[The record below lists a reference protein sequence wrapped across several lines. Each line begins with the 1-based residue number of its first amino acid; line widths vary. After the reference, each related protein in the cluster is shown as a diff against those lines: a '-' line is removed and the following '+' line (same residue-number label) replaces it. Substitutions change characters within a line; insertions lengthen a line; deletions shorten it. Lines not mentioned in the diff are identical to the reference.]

1 MAFFD
6 HYSSSQSTP
15 LGREFVKKAARLL
28 CSSVKKVHPAAE
40 SVLEIGPGQGHFC
53 ELWLQQ
59 GGTVTALEAN
69 PILGEA
75 LSRLNVSVIKA
86 VAPPLPFDSGE
97 FDVAIAAHVIEHM
110 PTVTQAI
117 ELVEEMARVVR
128 PGGIVGIVAPDVRAW
143 RFDFWNADYTHNY
156 VTSPRRLE
164 QLFFNYGLQVE
175 EVILYSGYLPGL
187 VGRVLRF
194 LAPLLPG
201 SPEAGGLWRQRL
213 YKLRMTFLGNFL
225 IIGRK
230 A

>member
-6 HYSSSQSTP
+6 HYSSGQATP
-15 LGREFVKKAARLL
+15 LGRELVKKAAQLL
-28 CSSVKKVHPAAE
+28 CSSVKKVHPAAA
-40 SVLEIGPGQGHFC
+40 SVLEIGPGKGEFC

-75 LSRLNVSVIKA
+75 LSTLNVRVVKA

-128 PGGIVGIVAPDVRAW
+128 PGGIVGIVAPDVRSW

-164 QLFFNYGLQVE
+164 QLFFNSGLQVE
-175 EVILYSGYLPGL
+175 EMLLYSGYLPGL
-187 VGRVLRF
+187 AGRVLRF

-201 SPEAGGLWRQRL
+201 SPEAGGLWLQRL